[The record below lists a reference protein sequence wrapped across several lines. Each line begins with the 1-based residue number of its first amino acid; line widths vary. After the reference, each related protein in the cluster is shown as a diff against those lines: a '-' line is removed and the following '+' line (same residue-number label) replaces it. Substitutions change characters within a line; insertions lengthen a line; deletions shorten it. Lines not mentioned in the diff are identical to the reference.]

1 MSKHDNNIVTYA
13 APHTIKKFE
22 LIEAYVDRWSR
33 KILEFDKSKGVIYIL
48 TNPSFPDYVKIGYAD
63 DVEKRLIAL
72 NRSECIP
79 FAFRIYA
86 TYEVPK
92 RLTDLNLHNLIDKLN
107 PTLRA
112 IDTFNGKPRKKE
124 FYAMSKEDAYSLLEA
139 IAEIHD
145 RTDKLKLY
153 PVSEED
159 KAAEDT
165 AELVEVEV
173 SGKKKT
179 QPISLEE
186 YLSNKNQEMVKIYRR
201 LQSEIYDSLDGVEMY
216 VLPQYIGWRV
226 KGKYFVEFHIQKN
239 RIMMLT
245 LGANKEYSIGNKVP
259 DNFLWS
265 LNYRS
270 YIDSIADFEEAKCII
285 MDSYSNRV

>member
-1 MSKHDNNIVTYA
+1 MYRLKQGVNEVSDT
-13 APHTIKKFE
+13 
-22 LIEAYVDRWSR
+22 
-33 KILEFDKSKGVIYIL
+33 KGVIYIL
-48 TNPSFPDYVKIGYAD
+48 TNPSFPEYVKIGYAD
-63 DVEKRLIAL
+63 NMERRLREL

-92 RLTDLNLHNLIDKLN
+92 RLTDLSLHALIDKLN

-145 RTDKLKLY
+145 RTDRLKLY

-159 KAAEDT
+159 QVAADT
-165 AELVEVEV
+165 AELVEIE
-173 SGKKKT
+173 SNKRKKSD
-179 QPISLEE
+179 PISLEE
-186 YLSNKNQEMVKIYRR
+186 YLSTKSQYLIDTFYNELQTQVYDKLKNVT
-201 LQSEIYDSLDGVEMY
+201 MY
-216 VLPQYIGWRV
+216 VLPQHIGWRV
-226 KGKYFVEFHIQKN
+226 NGKYFAEIHMQKN
-239 RIMMLT
+239 RIMILSLAPST
-245 LGANKEYSIGNKVP
+245 AYSIGKRVP
-259 DNFLWS
+259 DSFTWT

-270 YIDSIADFEEAKCII
+270 YIESVNDLEEAKAILL
-285 MDSYSNRV
+285 DSYRQRVERNN

>member
-1 MSKHDNNIVTYA
+1 MFIMGA
-13 APHTIKKFE
+13 
-22 LIEAYVDRWSR
+22 
-33 KILEFDKSKGVIYIL
+33 GVIYIL
-48 TNPSFPDYVKIGYAD
+48 TNPSFPDYVKLGYAD
-63 DVEKRLIAL
+63 NVERRLVEL

-92 RLTDLNLHNLIDKLN
+92 RLTDLSLHNLIDKLN

-145 RTDKLKLY
+145 CTDKLKLY
-153 PVSEED
+153 PVSEDD

-165 AELVEVEV
+165 AELVEVEI
-173 SGKKKT
+173 SGKKKSK
-179 QPISLEE
+179 PISLAE
-186 YLSNKNQEMVKIYRR
+186 YLNNKNQDMVLIYNE
-201 LQSEIYDSLDGVEMY
+201 LQKRVYDTMDNVDMY
-216 VLPQYIGWRV
+216 VLPQYIGWKV
-226 KGKYFVEFHIQKN
+226 NGVYFAELHIQKN
-239 RIMMLT
+239 KIMMLT
-245 LGANKEYSIGNKVP
+245 LTPSKKYNIGNKVP
-259 DNFLWS
+259 ENFLWS

-270 YIDSIADFEEAKCII
+270 YIETVEDIEEAIDILKE
-285 MDSYSNRV
+285 SYNQRA

>member
-1 MSKHDNNIVTYA
+1 MADT
-13 APHTIKKFE
+13 
-22 LIEAYVDRWSR
+22 
-33 KILEFDKSKGVIYIL
+33 KGVIYIL

-63 DVEKRLIAL
+63 DVNKRLVDL

-92 RLTDLNLHNLIDKLN
+92 RLTDLSLHNLIDKLN

-145 RTDKLKLY
+145 RADKLKLY
-153 PVSEED
+153 PISVND
-159 KAAEDT
+159 KIAEDT
-165 AELVEVEV
+165 AELVEIEI
-173 SGKKKT
+173 SGQKKT
-179 QPISLEE
+179 QPISLGE
-186 YLSNKNQEMVKIYRR
+186 YLNNKNQDMVGIYRK
-201 LQSEIYDSLDGVEMY
+201 LQTDIFDALDGVEMY
-216 VLPQYIGWRV
+216 VLPQYIGWKV
-226 KGKYFVEFHIQKN
+226 KGIYFAEIHIQRN

-245 LGANKEYSIGNKVP
+245 LKPSQDYTIGNKVP

-270 YIDSIADFEEAKCII
+270 YFDSVDKIEEAKCII
-285 MDSYSNRV
+285 KESYNQRISR

>member
-1 MSKHDNNIVTYA
+1 MTTGY
-13 APHTIKKFE
+13 
-22 LIEAYVDRWSR
+22 
-33 KILEFDKSKGVIYIL
+33 IYIL

-63 DVEKRLIAL
+63 NVEKRLVDL

-92 RLTDLNLHNLIDKLN
+92 RLTDLSLHGLIDKLN

-153 PVSEED
+153 PVSEDD

-165 AELVEVEV
+165 AELVEVEAG
-173 SGKKKT
+173 SRKKSK
-179 QPISLEE
+179 QISLAE
-186 YLSNKNQEMVKIYRR
+186 YLNNKNQDMIELYKNVQQQTFDTY
-201 LQSEIYDSLDGVEMY
+201 GNVEMY
-216 VLPQYIGWRV
+216 ILPQYIAWRV
-226 KGKYFVEFHIQKN
+226 NGVNFAELHIQKN
-239 RIMMLT
+239 RIMTLT
-245 LGANKEYSIGNKVP
+245 LTPGKAYSIGSKVP
-259 DNFLWS
+259 DTYLWS

-270 YIDSIADFEEAKCII
+270 YIDSVDDIEEAKDII
-285 MDSYSNRV
+285 KDSYDQRNQ

>member
-1 MSKHDNNIVTYA
+1 MSDT
-13 APHTIKKFE
+13 
-22 LIEAYVDRWSR
+22 
-33 KILEFDKSKGVIYIL
+33 KGVIYIL

-63 DVEKRLIAL
+63 NVEKRLIDL

-92 RLTDLNLHNLIDKLN
+92 RLTDLSLHNLIDKLN

-145 RTDKLKLY
+145 RKDRLKLY
-153 PVSEED
+153 PKTED
-159 KAAEDT
+159 DKIAEDT
-165 AELVEVEV
+165 AELIEIEA
-173 SGKKKT
+173 SGKKRS

-186 YLSNKNQEMVKIYRR
+186 YLSNKNQDMVDLYKN
-201 LQSEIYDSLDGVEMY
+201 LQSDVYDTLNGVEMY

-226 KGKYFVEFHIQKN
+226 NGVYFAEIHIQRNK
-239 RIMMLT
+239 IMMLT
-245 LGANKEYSIGNKVP
+245 LKPSKDYAIGNKVP
-259 DNFLWS
+259 DNYLWS

-270 YIDSIADFEEAKCII
+270 YISSIDDIEDAKNILKE
-285 MDSYSNRV
+285 SYSQRI

>member
-1 MSKHDNNIVTYA
+1 MHDT
-13 APHTIKKFE
+13 
-22 LIEAYVDRWSR
+22 
-33 KILEFDKSKGVIYIL
+33 KGFIYIL

-63 DVEKRLIAL
+63 NVEKRLVDL

-79 FAFRIYA
+79 FAFRVYA
-86 TYEVPK
+86 TYAVPK
-92 RLTDLNLHNLIDKLN
+92 RLTDLSLHNLIDKLN

-145 RTDKLKLY
+145 RKDKLNLY
-153 PVSEED
+153 PVSEDD
-159 KAAEDT
+159 KVAEDT
-165 AELVEVEV
+165 AELVEIEA

-179 QPISLEE
+179 KPISLEE
-186 YLSNKNQEMVKIYRR
+186 YLNTKNQDMV
-201 LQSEIYDSLDGVEMY
+201 EIYQKLQADIYDTLGGVEMY
-216 VLPQYIGWRV
+216 VLPQYIGWRI
-226 KGKYFVEFHIQKN
+226 KGKYFAEIHIQKN

-245 LGANKEYSIGNKVP
+245 LQPNKEYSIGNKVP

-270 YIDSIADFEEAKCII
+270 YMNSIDDIEEAREII
-285 MDSYSNRV
+285 LDSYNQRK